1 MFSVSLIQVYNEKSL
16 KSFELRLSVLTSGRR
31 GRKYIEYLQ

>member
-16 KSFELRLSVLTSGRR
+16 KSFDLRLSVFTLGSGSGTRT
-31 GRKYIEYLQ
+31 YEL